1 MGYPQHQSSAKAIN
15 ARCAI
20 ITLSDTRTIH
30 TDLGGKRIAEL
41 LTGDGHSVGEHRV
54 IRDDAEGL
62 HGVLMELLG
71 LEEIDAI
78 LTTGGTGINSRD
90 QAIGVIESVIETPLP
105 GFGELFRMLSW
116 AEIGSGAMLSR
127 AIGGIAKEKAVF
139 AMPGSTAAVEL
150 AMTKLI
156 LPELRHVLFE
166 VTKGREKRT

>member
-1 MGYPQHQSSAKAIN
+1 MGYQEHRKSAQEIK

-20 ITLSDTRTIH
+20 VTLSDTRTIH
-30 TDLGGKRIAEL
+30 DDLSGKRIAEL
-41 LTGDGHSVGEHRV
+41 LAGDGHSVTEHRV

-62 HGVLMELLG
+62 RQVLTELLG

-78 LTTGGTGINSRD
+78 LTTGGTGVSQRD
-90 QAIGVIESVIETPLP
+90 QAIGVIESIIEIPLP

-116 AEIGSGAMLSR
+116 QQIGSGAMLSR
-127 AIGGIAKEKAVF
+127 AAGGIVRGKAVF
-139 AMPGSTAAVEL
+139 AMPGSAAAVQL

-166 VTKGREKRT
+166 IGK

>member
-1 MGYPQHQSSAKAIN
+1 MAYEEHRNSAKAIN
-15 ARCAI
+15 ARCAV

-30 TDLGGKRIAEL
+30 TDISGKRIAEL
-41 LTGDGHSVGEHRV
+41 LAGEGHSVEERRV
-54 IRDDAEGL
+54 IRDDAEAL
-62 HGVLMELLG
+62 RGVLAELFG
-71 LEEIDAI
+71 LEEIDTI
-78 LTTGGTGINSRD
+78 LTTGGTGVSSRD
-90 QAIGVIESVIETPLP
+90 QTIGVIGSVIETPLP

-127 AIGGIAKEKAVF
+127 AIGGIARGKAVF

-166 VTKGREKRT
+166 IGKKTA